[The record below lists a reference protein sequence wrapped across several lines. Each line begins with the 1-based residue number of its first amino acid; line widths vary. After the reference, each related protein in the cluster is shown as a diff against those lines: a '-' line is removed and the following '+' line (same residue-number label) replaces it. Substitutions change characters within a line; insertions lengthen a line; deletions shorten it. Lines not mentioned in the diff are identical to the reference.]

1 MQARLGESARE
12 KEELGRQLEER
23 AKQLESYYL
32 GERNLK
38 ERLKQLE
45 YENVNLRLDSE
56 RVAVRSNELKQ
67 TISKITA
74 PQPQN

>member
-1 MQARLGESARE
+1 MQARLGEAARE
-12 KEELGRQLEER
+12 TEEHERQLEER
-23 AKQLESYYL
+23 DKKLESYNME
-32 GERNLK
+32 ERNLK

-45 YENVNLRLDSE
+45 FENVNLRLDSE